1 MSGIGGVS
9 ELKDVEQ
16 ESHGAPITP
25 AAIAH
30 ASSAMPQSSGAIG
43 GLPKNPMLG
52 RAAGGRPKMKLDLG
66 GLMKA
71 PALPGAATKDH
82 LQSNFEQLKTGM
94 AALEQHAFEPNGEAL
109 DYAQMQGTGF
119 DAEHAGFKVSNVPLQ
134 DVFIHA
140 ERSADHASGE
150 FAGDKFHVSLAENDV
165 GKGFDALKG
174 LLFSQGSPIHKWKIT
189 DMGRAPAGER
199 VTQGAQLTLYVK
211 PGVDG
216 KYSAQD
222 LKKLQDFTG
231 QLEHTLNANEIG
243 RGARPESDVA
253 PDHWSYVS
261 YRNEFRSGREGGEAQ
276 AESLKNEPF
285 FKLVSGT

>member
-16 ESHGAPITP
+16 GSRDTQITP
-25 AAIAH
+25 TVTAH
-30 ASSAMPQSSGAIG
+30 TSSPAPQASAAIG
-43 GLPKNPMLG
+43 GIPTRPKLG
-52 RAAGGRPKMKLDLG
+52 GVGGNRPKMSLNLG
-66 GLMKA
+66 GLMRP
-71 PALPGAATKDH
+71 PAIPGAATRDH
-82 LQSNFEQLKTGM
+82 LQSNLGSLRTAM
-94 AALEQHAFEPNGEAL
+94 AGLESHTFQSNDAAL
-109 DYAQMQGTGF
+109 DYKQMQGTGF
-119 DAEHAGFKVSNVPLQ
+119 TGEHEGFKLSNVPLQ
-134 DVFIHA
+134 DVFMHA
-140 ERSADHASGE
+140 KRPGDQPSGE
-150 FAGDKFHVSLAENDV
+150 FAGDKLHVSLAEGQV
-165 GKGFDALKG
+165 EEGFNALKG
-174 LLFSQGSPIHKWKIT
+174 LLFSQNSPINEWKIT

-211 PGVDG
+211 PGANG
-216 KYSAQD
+216 NYSAQD

-253 PDHWSYVS
+253 PDHWNYVS